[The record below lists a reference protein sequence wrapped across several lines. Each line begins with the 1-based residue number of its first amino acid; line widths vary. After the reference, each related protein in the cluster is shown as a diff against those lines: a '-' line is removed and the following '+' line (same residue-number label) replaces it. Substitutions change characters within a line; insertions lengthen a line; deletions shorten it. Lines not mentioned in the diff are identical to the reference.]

1 MEPDSKTVMP
11 VDVSTRAGIRPL
23 GLIFKNQ
30 SDYIVSL
37 WITGKYFLFVLLLRE
52 VFDVI
57 FQTQFFH

>member
-1 MEPDSKTVMP
+1 MAPDSKTVMP

-37 WITGKYFLFVLLLRE
+37 WIMGKYFLFVLL
-52 VFDVI
+52 
-57 FQTQFFH
+57 H